1 MVSIHPLAFII
12 IGAIVT
18 IISHFITTD
27 QFNYSA
33 FFYLGIIFVVYGI
46 AKWFITGMKESR
58 RHKKEKSKKP
68 HKPHKAH
75 LARKKT
81 VYCYDCKVHMP
92 MNYHF
97 CPFCGRRVQ

>member
-58 RHKKEKSKKP
+58 RHKKEKSKKRCI
-68 HKPHKAH
+68 KYTF
-75 LARKKT
+75 KT
-81 VYCYDCKVHMP
+81 CNEIYTL
-92 MNYHF
+92 
-97 CPFCGRRVQ
+97 R